1 MSHHQRSPSE
11 EVSMTALAKPASES
25 TIVGDGHHPL
35 PAKDTSTRAWLVVV
49 GGLLIYF
56 PTFGFLNAF
65 GTFQTFYVQDLLAG
79 TSSSKIAWIGSLQIF
94 LLFIGGL
101 VVGPLYDK
109 VGATKLLVPG
119 SVVYVVALML
129 TSVCKKYYQLILAQG
144 ILFGC
149 ANALLFYPTIAAIN
163 QWFDR
168 RRGIALGLAVSGSS
182 LGGIFW
188 TEIIQLMLDHIGF
201 GWTVR
206 ACGFISLA
214 FLVPSCVLIITR
226 PPEPG
231 ESKDMQ
237 LDFKAIFT
245 DAKYLLFSVGMLL
258 VLWGM
263 FIPFFY
269 LPSYGETYGMSV
281 TGANNLLAYMNA
293 GSFVGRVLTGLMADR
308 LGRFNIISLAALS
321 CGILLFCLHKIT
333 TSGAIIAFSTLYG
346 ICSGGLISLQS
357 ACIGQ
362 ITPDHSIIG
371 VKIGLMMG
379 FCSVGG
385 LTGSPIAGALL
396 SADHQKWYGFID
408 FCGSILMG
416 GAVVTILSRYV
427 AAPRE
432 WKF

>member
-1 MSHHQRSPSE
+1 MPHD
-11 EVSMTALAKPASES
+11 EVSMTNLSKTASGMVAE
-25 TIVGDGHHPL
+25 GHEGRPI
-35 PAKDTSTRAWLVVV
+35 PTRDTSTRAWLVVV

-65 GTFQTFYVQDLLAG
+65 GTFQAYYERHLLAG
-79 TSSSKIAWIGSLQIF
+79 TSSSDIAWIGSLQIF

-119 SVVYVVALML
+119 TVVYVVSLML

-168 RRGIALGLAVSGSS
+168 RRGLALGLAVSGSS

-188 TEIIQLMLDHIGF
+188 TEVIQHMLDHIGF

-206 ACGFISLA
+206 ASGFISLA
-214 FLVPSCVLIITR
+214 FLIPSCVLIVTR
-226 PPEPG
+226 PPEPD
-231 ESKDMQ
+231 EHQQMQ
-237 LDFKAIFT
+237 LDFKAILS
-245 DAKYLLFSVGMLL
+245 DATYLLFSVGMLL

-269 LPSYGETYGMSV
+269 LPSYGESYGMSA
-281 TGANNLLAYMNA
+281 TDANNLLAYMNA
-293 GSFVGRVLTGLMADR
+293 GSFAGRVLTGILADR
-308 LGRFNIISLAALS
+308 IGRFNVISIAALC

-333 TSGAIIAFSTLYG
+333 TPASIIAFSVLYG
-346 ICSGGLISLQS
+346 VCSGGLISLQS

-362 ITPDHSIIG
+362 ITPDHRIIG

-396 SADHQKWYGFID
+396 SADHDKWYGFID

-416 GAVVTILSRYV
+416 GAAVTSVSRIM
-427 AAPRE
+427 AAPKE